1 MNPATRHVK
10 LVPALS
16 FGLIFMSLCA
26 LSSCPKD
33 GAGPPDNRKGGAL
46 SASTGEKARWPAEPD
61 LDGAYILS
69 AAAELS
75 GERYEGRQAGSEGG
89 YRAGDYILETLSR
102 AGLDARAQEFPERA
116 AFYEGRLLLS
126 VALEGFGPR
135 EYRYRVDY
143 RDLVRGGYEGGEAEG
158 PLALVSHAGQEGLRG
173 AIALLPYRLYEAEGL
188 EPYRQAGVAGII
200 IELGAGSVRAKP
212 LYAGQEAGALVQPR
226 GGLVALAM
234 EPSAFAELADAVA
247 AVAARPAATAAQ
259 GRAVMASPVRFKDVK
274 ARNIVASYNGDGGAF
289 EPSVV
294 FMAHYDH
301 VGQDPSG
308 ARFPGALDNA
318 TGAGLLLALARA
330 LSADRAPADFALVF
344 TDAEES
350 GLTGAQAFAKAPGFA
365 LEGARIINVDMLGS
379 ARDLPVGVLYGGGEA
394 AARLAERVAAALRG
408 AGFKAGAQGGHYGA
422 DHVPLAAA
430 GIAAV
435 TVNEYDTADYHTLDD
450 LPAGL
455 LESELDAAGDAL
467 YALALALARGD

>member
-1 MNPATRHVK
+1 MNPAMNPSMRQAKPVQ
-10 LVPALS
+10 ALS
-16 FGLIFMSLCA
+16 LGLIFMSLCA

-33 GAGPPDNRKGGAL
+33 VDAQLGDHADGGL
-46 SASTGEKARWPAEPD
+46 SAAAGKEAPWPAEPD

-69 AAAELS
+69 VAAELS
-75 GERYEGRQAGSEGG
+75 GERYEGRQAGSPGG
-89 YRAGDYILETLSR
+89 YKAGDYILEALR
-102 AGLDARAQEFPERA
+102 QAGFDARTQEFPERA
-116 AFYEGRLLLS
+116 AFYEGQSLLS
-126 VALEGFGPR
+126 VAMEGFGPR
-135 EYRYRVDY
+135 AYRYREDY
-143 RDLVRGGYEGGEAEG
+143 RDLVRGGYEGGAAEG
-158 PLALVSHAGQEGLRG
+158 ALVLVGASGQADMRG
-173 AIALLPYRLYEAEGL
+173 AIALLPYRLYEAQGL
-188 EPYRQAGVAGII
+188 EPYRQAGAAGVL

-212 LYAGQEAGALVQPR
+212 LFAGQEAGALVQLR
-226 GGLVALAM
+226 DGLVALALA
-234 EPSAFAELADAVA
+234 PAAFAELAA
-247 AVAARPAATAAQ
+247 AVAARPATAPPGKA
-259 GRAVMASPVRFKDVK
+259 ALASPVRFKDVK
-274 ARNIVASYNGDGGAF
+274 ARNIVASWNGDGGAF

-318 TGAGLLLALARA
+318 TGVGLLLALAHA
-330 LSADRAPADFALVF
+330 LSADRAPADLALVF

-350 GLTGAQAFAKAPGFA
+350 GLTGAQAFAKNPGFP
-365 LEGARIINVDMLGS
+365 LEGAQAINVDMAGS
-379 ARDLPVGVLYGGGEA
+379 ARDLPVGVLYEGGEA

-408 AGFKAGAQGGHYGA
+408 AGFKAGAQGGHGGA

-467 YALALALARGD
+467 YALALDLARGR